1 MLYRH
6 TRRVSAAVILAF
18 TFLSGSFTA
27 IAQTFRGGINGTVT
41 DQSGAVVPGAIIEAV
56 ESATGVSH
64 KTISSSAGAYAFQ
77 DLPLGT
83 YTVKVIASG
92 FKDAQVTGIPVTAG
106 VIYTLPVKLSVQ
118 STGETV
124 EVSASAL
131 ALDTTTATQTTGTS
145 SGIVRTGD
153 ITVS

>member
-1 MLYRH
+1 MLYLR
-6 TRRVSAAVILAF
+6 TRRVSTAVMMVLVFVFSSFAAM
-18 TFLSGSFTA
+18 S
-27 IAQTFRGGINGTVT
+27 QTFRGGINGTLT
-41 DQSGAVVPGAIIEAV
+41 DQSGAVVAGAIIEAV

-77 DLPLGT
+77 DMPLGT

-92 FKDAQVTGIPVTAG
+92 FKDAQVTGVPVTAG

-124 EVSASAL
+124 EVSASTL
-131 ALDTTTATQTTGTS
+131 ASTS
-145 SGIVRTGD
+145 SSALVASPATRILPAVPA
-153 ITVS
+153 